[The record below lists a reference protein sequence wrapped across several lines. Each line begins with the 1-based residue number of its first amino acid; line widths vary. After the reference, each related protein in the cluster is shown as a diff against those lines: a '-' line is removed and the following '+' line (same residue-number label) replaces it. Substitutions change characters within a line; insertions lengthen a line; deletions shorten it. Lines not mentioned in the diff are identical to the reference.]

1 MPLNVITDDTSPAP
15 PSAPGRRVAPP
26 SDAPPGSALARLRA
40 RAAVQR
46 QARTLDVAIPEWDG
60 ALVCRYQMPPME
72 DADRL
77 IASAAAFQTA
87 GASASMSRIAVD
99 LMSTCAQTLLGVG
112 EDGTIEDLHHTYT
125 GGLLELLNL
134 PLPPG
139 VDDPGD
145 VSVFEVI
152 TTVFF
157 GNWMAINVHAGTV
170 MTWLQGDESGLGEP
184 AAGS

>member
-1 MPLNVITDDTSPAP
+1 MPLNVITDDTSPP
-15 PSAPGRRVAPP
+15 PSSAPGRRVASP

-46 QARTLDVAIPEWDG
+46 QARTLDVPVAEWDG
-60 ALVCRYQMPPME
+60 ALVARYHMPPME

-77 IASAAAFQTA
+77 IAAAAAFQT
-87 GASASMSRIAVD
+87 GESSPSMSRIAVD
-99 LMSTCAQTLLGVG
+99 LMSTCCQTLLGVG
-112 EDGTIEDLHHTYT
+112 EDGIIEDLKHTYT
-125 GGLLELLNL
+125 GRLLELLAL

-145 VSVFEVI
+145 VSVFEVVDA
-152 TTVFF
+152 VFF
-157 GNWMAINVHAGTV
+157 GNWMAINVHAANV
-170 MTWLQGDESGLGEP
+170 MSWLQGEDAGLGEP

>member
-1 MPLNVITDDTSPAP
+1 MPLNVITDDASPAP
-15 PSAPGRRVAPP
+15 SSAPGRRVASP
-26 SDAPPGSALARLRA
+26 SDAPPGSALARLR

-77 IASAAAFQTA
+77 IASAAAFQSA

-99 LMSTCAQTLLGVG
+99 LMSTCAQTLLGG
-112 EDGTIEDLHHTYT
+112 EDGTVEDFDHTYT

-134 PLPPG
+134 PLLLG
-139 VDDPGD
+139 VDDPG
-145 VSVFEVI
+145 
-152 TTVFF
+152 
-157 GNWMAINVHAGTV
+157 M
-170 MTWLQGDESGLGEP
+170 
-184 AAGS
+184 